1 MYFVAVSGGL
11 DYYANTGPV
20 IFSVGLRR
28 YKPLATKKRKYFFLP
43 VTTMTMMMIVMRIMG
58 IIVMVMKM
66 SVDYKDDDDNG
77 NHGDND
83 DYDDDKND

>member
-28 YKPLATKKRKYFFLP
+28 YKPSATKKRKYFFLP
-43 VTTMTMMMIVMRIMG
+43 VTTMTMMMIVMRMMKIRV
-58 IIVMVMKM
+58 IIVMVMIM
-66 SVDYKDDDDNG
+66 SVY
-77 NHGDND
+77 
-83 DYDDDKND
+83 